1 MALQTAEFGYVL
13 EVGRIVLA
21 DDCATADADA
31 TTIKEFYLGQKET
44 GIRGQRRW
52 KRKRLWH

>member
-1 MALQTAEFGYVL
+1 LRTAQFGYVL

-21 DDCATADADA
+21 DDCNSLMQTDA
-31 TTIKEFYLGQKET
+31 IKEFYLGQKEA
-44 GIRGQRRW
+44 GIRGQRRY